1 MISIKINNL
10 EFSVKP
16 GISILEACKYVGVT
30 VPRFCYHE
38 LLSVAGN
45 CRMCLVEVEPF
56 EKPVASCVA
65 EVEDNMSIR
74 IDTPFVKK
82 ARENV
87 MEILLLNHPLDC
99 PICDQ
104 AGECDLQDQAKAFGS
119 NFSRN
124 FFNRKGVEDK
134 YCGPVIKTIM
144 TRCIACTRCVRFGS
158 EIAGVDFFGTLNR
171 GGATEI
177 GNYIQKMFMSE
188 ISGNVID
195 LCPVGA
201 LTSKSYAFKS
211 RPWELRVVESVDT
224 SDSLGSNIY
233 VNFKETEI
241 FRVLPKNN
249 INLNLSLLSDKS
261 RFSFDA
267 TNRNRVDTLYEYN
280 SQNNRYKKQNWNIF
294 FDKIDSFLD
303 KSNKKINLFLNDEI
317 DLESLL
323 YVKHSKYSNK
333 FQIKTFTATNSRN
346 LSNVYVSPNRFT
358 KDSINSLNRVAI
370 LVGTNLRSENALINT
385 RLRIESSK
393 KFIEVFNIGNS
404 YKDNLPS
411 TFVHF
416 SSLKFMR
423 IFEGKNSSISKNLV
437 SSENS
442 LVIFGSGFQT
452 RVDNYSSL
460 VNILLNTNLNLDIIN
475 LFNSCNS
482 DGLSWA
488 NLRNNKIVNN
498 KSISVGLNLSDNYS
512 TRSIFNKKNKSKSIW
527 INSHGSFV
535 AANSTYILPLKT
547 SYEQE
552 NTYLNQDHM
561 SQKTNVSV
569 SGPSNSRSLVN
580 ILKSTFEVKYNVCYS
595 DHLFEQS
602 KTKNYCT
609 SELASY
615 YKNFL
620 SKEYNKIF
628 KFTLVSTYPIKVVQK
643 DHYISNNL
651 SRNSNNMLNC
661 SEEFKNLSSNF

>member
-498 KSISVGLNLSDNYS
+498 KSISVGLNLSDNYF

-580 ILKSTFEVKYNVCYS
+580 ILKSTFEVKYNVSYS

-620 SKEYNKIF
+620 SKEYNKTF

>member
-16 GISILEACKYVGVT
+16 GISILEACKYVGLT
-30 VPRFCYHE
+30 IPRFCYHE

-119 NFSRN
+119 NFSRT

-171 GGATEI
+171 GGSTEI

-211 RPWELRVVESVDT
+211 RPWELRVVESIDV

-249 INLNLSLLSDKS
+249 VNLNLSLLSDKS

-280 SQNNRYKKQNWNIF
+280 TTNNRYKKLSWDLF
-294 FDKIDSFLD
+294 FGKIDAFLN
-303 KSNKKINLFLNDEI
+303 KSSNKVNLFLNDEI
-317 DLESLL
+317 DLESLIHI
-323 YVKHSKYSNK
+323 KHSKYSNS
-333 FQIKTFTATNSRN
+333 FDLKTFTNSKFKNTNN
-346 LSNVYVSPNRFT
+346 LYVSPN
-358 KDSINSLNRVAI
+358 KLLKNSIDSLSKVAL
-370 LVGTNLRSENALINT
+370 LVGTNLRSENAIINT
-385 RLRIESSK
+385 RLRIETSK
-393 KFIEVFNIGNS
+393 KFVEVLNIGNS

-411 TFVHF
+411 TFLHF
-416 SSLKFMR
+416 SSFKFMKM
-423 IFEGKNSSISKNLV
+423 FEGKSLNISKNII

-442 LVIFGSGFQT
+442 LIIFGSGFQT
-452 RVDNYSSL
+452 RIDNYISL
-460 VNILLNTNLNLDIIN
+460 VNILLNINLNLDIIN
-475 LFNSCNS
+475 LFNSSNS
-482 DGLSWA
+482 DGLAWV
-488 NLRNNKIVNN
+488 NLKNNKNIDN
-498 KSISVGLNLSDNYS
+498 KSVFVGLNLSDNYS
-512 TRSIFNKKNKSKSIW
+512 TRLIFNKKNKARSLW
-527 INSHGSFV
+527 VNSHGSFV
-535 AANSTYILPLKT
+535 AANSTYILPSKT

-552 NTYLNQDHM
+552 STYLNQEHIP
-561 SQKTNVSV
+561 QKTNVSV
-569 SGPSNSRSLVN
+569 IGPSNSRSLFQ
-580 ILKSTFEVKYNVCYS
+580 ILKSTFGIKPTISYS
-595 DHLFEQS
+595 DHLVEQS
-602 KTKNYCT
+602 KTKNY
-609 SELASY
+609 SSSDLASY
-615 YKNFL
+615 YKNIL
-620 SKEYNKIF
+620 SKESNKVF
-628 KFTLVSTYPIKVVQK
+628 KSTLVSTYPIKVIQK
-643 DHYISNNL
+643 DPYISNNL

>member
-124 FFNRKGVEDK
+124 FFSRKGVEDK

-249 INLNLSLLSDKS
+249 VNLNLSLLSDKS

-267 TNRNRVDTLYEYN
+267 TSRNRVDTLYEYN
-280 SQNNRYKKQNWNIF
+280 QNNRYKKLNWNIF
-294 FDKIDSFLD
+294 FDKVDSFLD

-323 YVKHSKYSNK
+323 YIKHSKYSNK
-333 FQIKTFTATNSRN
+333 FQLKTFATTNSKTN
-346 LSNVYVSPNRFT
+346 SNIYVSPNKFI
-358 KDSINSLNRVAI
+358 KDNIDSLNKVAI
-370 LVGTNLRSENALINT
+370 LVGVNLRSENALINT

-416 SSLKFMR
+416 SSNKFMKM
-423 IFEGKNSSISKNLV
+423 FEGKSLTISKSLI

-442 LVIFGSGFQT
+442 LVVFGSGFQS
-452 RVDNYSSL
+452 RVDNYSTL
-460 VNILLNTNLNLDIIN
+460 VNTLLNINLNLDIVN
-475 LFNSCNS
+475 LHNSCNS
-482 DGLSWA
+482 DGLAWA
-488 NLRNNKIVNN
+488 NVRNNKTVDN
-498 KSISVGLNLSDNYS
+498 KSVLIGLNLSDNYS
-512 TRSIFNKKNKSKSIW
+512 TRSIFNKKNKARSIW

-535 AANSTYILPLKT
+535 AANSTYILPSKT
-547 SYEQE
+547 LYEEE
-552 NTYLNQDHM
+552 NTYLNQDHIA
-561 SQKTNVSV
+561 QKTNVSI
-569 SGPSNSRSLVN
+569 SGPSNSRSLIQ
-580 ILKSTFEVKYNVCYS
+580 ILKSTFEVKSKISYS
-595 DHLFEQS
+595 DHLIEQS
-602 KTKNYCT
+602 KTKNYST
-609 SELASY
+609 SELGSY

-620 SKEYNKIF
+620 AKEANKLF
-628 KFTLVSTYPIKVVQK
+628 KYTLVSTYPIKVLQK

-651 SRNSNNMLNC
+651 SKNSNNMLNC